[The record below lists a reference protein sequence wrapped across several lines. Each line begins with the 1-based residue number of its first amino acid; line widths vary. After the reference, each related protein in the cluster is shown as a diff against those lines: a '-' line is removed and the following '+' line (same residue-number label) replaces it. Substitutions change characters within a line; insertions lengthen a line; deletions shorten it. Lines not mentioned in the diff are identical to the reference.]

1 MESNEPE
8 SEMDMF
14 LMDVDEAHEVDFD
27 HADSVNRASS
37 SLSRNSNVMDES
49 LDRHVEKMTEELLAE
64 KHVPENNEA
73 GSAGSSRSLQ
83 RVRPRIVAGAAVGA
97 AEPTKRVT
105 RQRK

>member
-49 LDRHVEKMTEELLAE
+49 LDRHIEKMTEELLAE
-64 KHVPENNEA
+64 KHVQENA
-73 GSAGSSRSLQ
+73 GGNAGSSRSLQ
-83 RVRPRIVAGAAVGA
+83 RGRPRKVADAAVGA